1 MGSTPKSLPRPSPRK
16 CSSAAEPL
24 RCAVYISSLA
34 EELEYNCFWLTRTRK
49 PLRPMESKGA
59 AARARPAWVN
69 FATGASAALS
79 GWLFVHPFDL
89 LKVRAQLAG
98 EAAGGSKVSVVEIA
112 RTIVKTE
119 GPVGLYA
126 GLSAAAARQL
136 SYGNLRL
143 GIYSTLREKMF
154 HGNDP
159 SGAAKL
165 GMGCA
170 AGGAAAFM
178 SNPIEVTLVRMQAD
192 GRLPPAQRRNYS
204 NIFSGLY
211 RIGAEDGV
219 KAYMAGVGP
228 TMVRAM
234 VVNMLQVG
242 GYDVAK
248 TQIKKATGIDGVGLH
263 VSSALSAGFV
273 YSAATLPIDM
283 AKTRMQN
290 QMPLADGT
298 LLYKTLPQTIGKV
311 AAAEGFPSLFNG
323 FGPYFARSGGHTV
336 FMFLF
341 MEQYKKIADAYYP
354 P

>member
-1 MGSTPKSLPRPSPRK
+1 
-16 CSSAAEPL
+16 
-24 RCAVYISSLA
+24 
-34 EELEYNCFWLTRTRK
+34 
-49 PLRPMESKGA
+49 MESKNA

-69 FATGASAALS
+69 FATGAGAALS

-170 AGGAAAFM
+170 AGGVAAFL